1 MKPAQGRRIAVVGGG
16 ISGLVAAYL
25 LHPDHHLTLF
35 EANDYIGG
43 HTHTLEVKQEG
54 RSYAVDTGFI
64 VFNEPNYP
72 QFNRLLQR
80 LGVASQ
86 PTQMGFSVKCGRT
99 GLEYASTPLSSLLA
113 QRRNALRPSFYR
125 MLADILRFNRTAP
138 ELLRDPNDATT
149 LGDYLA
155 DNGYSKAFV
164 QHHII
169 PLGSALWSA
178 LPDRMY
184 EFPARYFVQ
193 FFANHAFL
201 QVRGRTPWRVI
212 KGGSQRY
219 VEALIRPF
227 RERIRVNCPVASV
240 QRLVQEV
247 EVRTQTGE
255 SECFDEVILAVHSD
269 QALRLLAE
277 PTPAE
282 HQILGAM
289 RYQANDVALHT
300 DASVLPKRR
309 RAWASWNYYIPPDK
323 GCPATVTYNM
333 NILQSL
339 ESRRPFCVSLNRTS
353 DIAPERLIARMTYHH
368 PVYSSASVAAQKQRS
383 LIDGVDRIHYCGA
396 YWGFG
401 FHEDGVV
408 SALEVTRRFGKT
420 L

>member
-1 MKPAQGRRIAVVGGG
+1 MKPGPGRRIAVVGGG

-25 LHPDHHLTLF
+25 LHSDHHLTLF

-43 HTHTLEVKQEG
+43 HTRTLEVEQEG

-72 QFNRLLQR
+72 QFNRLLQH

-86 PTQMGFSVKCGRT
+86 PTQMGFSVKCDRT

-125 MLADILRFNRTAP
+125 MLADILRFNREAP

-155 DNGYSKAFV
+155 DNGYSQAFV

-178 LPDRMY
+178 LPDRMC
-184 EFPARYFVQ
+184 EFPAHYFVQ

-240 QRLVQEV
+240 RRLRQGV
-247 EVRTQTGE
+247 EVRPRAGE
-255 SECFDEVILAVHSD
+255 PEHFDEVILAVHSD
-269 QALRLLAE
+269 QALRLLAD
-277 PTPAE
+277 PAPVE
-282 HQILGAM
+282 RRVLGAM
-289 RYQANDVALHT
+289 PYQANDVVLHT

-309 RAWASWNYYIPPDK
+309 RAWASWNYYIPPDR

-333 NILQSL
+333 NILQSM
-339 ESRRPFCVSLNRTS
+339 ESHQPFCVSLNRTN
-353 DIAPERLIARMTYHH
+353 DIDPEQRIARMTYHH
-368 PVYSSASVAAQKQRS
+368 PVYSPASVAAQKQRS
-383 LIDGVDRIHYCGA
+383 RIDGVDRVHYCGA

-401 FHEDGVV
+401 FHEDGVA

>member
-1 MKPAQGRRIAVVGGG
+1 MKPTQGRHIAVVGGG

-25 LHPDHHLTLF
+25 LHPDHRVTLF

-43 HTHTLEVKQEG
+43 HTHTLDVEQEG

-86 PTQMGFSVKCGRT
+86 PTQMSFSVKCGRT
-99 GLEYASTPLSSLLA
+99 GLEYASTPLSRLLA

-178 LPDRMY
+178 LPGRMY

-240 QRLVQEV
+240 RRLHQGV
-247 EVRTQTGE
+247 EVHPQAGQPER
-255 SECFDEVILAVHSD
+255 FDEVILAVHSD

-282 HQILGAM
+282 RQVLGAIP
-289 RYQANDVALHT
+289 YQANEVALHT
-300 DASVLPKRR
+300 DESVLPKRR
-309 RAWASWNYYIPPDK
+309 RAWASWNYYIPPDE
-323 GCPATVTYNM
+323 GGAATVTYNM
-333 NILQSL
+333 NSLQSL
-339 ESRRPFCVSLNRTS
+339 KSRWPFCVSLNRTS
-353 DIAPERLIARMTYHH
+353 DIAPERIISRMTYHH
-368 PVYSSASVAAQKQRS
+368 PVYSPASLAAQKQRS
-383 LIDGVDRIHYCGA
+383 RIDGVDRIHYCGA

-408 SALEVTRRFGKT
+408 SALEVAQRFGKA

>member
-25 LHPDHHLTLF
+25 LHPDHHITLF

-43 HTHTLEVKQEG
+43 HTHTLEVEQEG

-86 PTQMGFSVKCGRT
+86 PTQMSFSVKCSRT

-125 MLADILRFNRTAP
+125 MLADILRFNRTAS
-138 ELLRDPNDATT
+138 ELLRDPNDLTT

-155 DNGYSKAFV
+155 DNGYSKAFI
-164 QHHII
+164 QYHII

-184 EFPARYFVQ
+184 EFPVRYFVQ

-201 QVRGRTPWRVI
+201 QVRGRTPWRAI

-219 VEALIRPF
+219 VEALTRSF

-240 QRLVQEV
+240 RRLHQGLEV
-247 EVRTQTGE
+247 CTRAGE
-255 SECFDEVILAVHSD
+255 SERFDEVILAVHSD

-282 HQILGAM
+282 CQVLGAM
-289 RYQANDVALHT
+289 PYQANDVALHT

-309 RAWASWNYYIPPDK
+309 RAWASWNYYIPPNT
-323 GCPATVTYNM
+323 GGPATVTYNM
-333 NILQSL
+333 NSLQNL
-339 ESRRPFCVSLNRTS
+339 ASRWPFCVSLNRTAEI
-353 DIAPERLIARMTYHH
+353 DPERIIARMTYHH
-368 PVYSSASVAAQKQRS
+368 PVYSPTSVAAQKQRQR
-383 LIDGVDRIHYCGA
+383 IDGVDRIHYCGA

-408 SALEVTRRFGKT
+408 SALEVTRRFGKA